1 MDLGWE
7 DLINIQHLHWKFKD
21 SNRILEGFNSFKI
34 YRNDKLSLVL
44 ELIYKPSGA
53 RFSDTAFFVEPAR
66 KEGEVYIT
74 DGHLILENIFDENVV
89 LEICGISLANTN
101 ITNDNNGTTATITC
115 SASTIKKTD
124 NSKKTSG
131 KENFTIDWITNLD
144 IGNYTWSSW
153 IRESKEK
160 KITRNFQSNNK
171 TISFV
176 EKREG
181 NINNSK
187 CCCIEVNGLS
197 IFFGHTECPQIDK
210 KYHTGFIL
218 YSEECDTEFRKK
230 IRNALSFI
238 LGCKLVHVSS
248 VLKDENYNS
257 IEYEIHTQFAI
268 NELYHFSF
276 SLPPSP
282 LHPADAKYMFL
293 GEDEIGLM
301 VQKIIN
307 SYDDYDFSHF
317 SWLYWHAVA
326 SPLHL
331 KGVGFGATLEF
342 VQRKFIEKNAAKF
355 NTKLVD
361 KSLWKPLH
369 QSLSQI
375 LIETDYLNEDDK
387 KLFLNKLSNL
397 NQTPQ
402 SILTNRFYEILE
414 LSLGALEI
422 ISFKQRNNSAHGNK
436 SDDSE
441 VIPLIREVK
450 ILRILCNRIIL
461 RIYNLSDLYN
471 DFYSF
476 GFPTRYLQDSIT
488 DQTLDV

>member
-7 DLINIQHLHWKFKD
+7 DLMKIKGLHWRFKD
-21 SNRILEGFNSFKI
+21 SNRILEGFDSFKI
-34 YRNDKLSLVL
+34 YRNDKFSLVL

-53 RFSDTAFFVEPAR
+53 RFSDTDFFVEPAR

-74 DGHLILENIFDENVV
+74 DGHLILENIFDKNVT
-89 LEICGISLANTN
+89 LEIFGISLANKN
-101 ITNDNNGTTATITC
+101 ITSDNNGTTATIRC
-115 SASTIKKTD
+115 STSTIKKID
-124 NSKKTSG
+124 SSKKISQ
-131 KENFTIDWITNLD
+131 KEKFTIDWVTNLK
-144 IGNYTWSSW
+144 IGKYMWSSW
-153 IRESKEK
+153 ITENKEN
-160 KITRNFQSNNK
+160 KITRNFQSAKK

-176 EKREG
+176 EKRDG

-187 CCCIEVNGLS
+187 CCCIEVNGLN
-197 IFFGHTECPQIDK
+197 IFFGHTECPQINK

-218 YSEECDTEFRKK
+218 YSEECDSEFRKK
-230 IRNALSFI
+230 VRNALSFI

-268 NELYHFSF
+268 NELYHSSF

-282 LHPADAKYMFL
+282 LHPADAKYFFL

-307 SYDDYDFSHF
+307 AYDDYDFSHF

-342 VQRKFIEKNAAKF
+342 IQRKFIEKNAAKF
-355 NTKLVD
+355 HTKLVD
-361 KSLWKPLH
+361 KILWKSLYE
-369 QSLSQI
+369 SLSQT
-375 LIETDYLNEDDK
+375 LLGADYLNEGDK
-387 KLFLNKLSNL
+387 QLLLNKLSNL

-402 SILTNRFYEILE
+402 SILTNRFYETLE
-414 LSLGALEI
+414 LSLGTLEI
-422 ISFKQRNNSAHGNK
+422 TSFKQRNNSAHGNK
-436 SDDSE
+436 SNDSE
-441 VIPLIREVK
+441 VIPIIREVK

-476 GFPTRYLQDSIT
+476 GFPIRYLPDSIT

>member
-1 MDLGWE
+1 MNLGWE
-7 DLINIQHLHWKFKD
+7 DLINIEPSHWEFKD
-21 SNRILEGFNSFKI
+21 SNRILEGFSSFNI

-44 ELIYKPSGA
+44 ELIYKPSSA
-53 RFSDTAFFVEPAR
+53 RFHDTDFFVEPIR

-74 DGHLILENIFDENVV
+74 DGYLILKNIFDENITI
-89 LEICGISLANTN
+89 EISGISLANTN

-115 SASTIKKTD
+115 STSTIKKIDT
-124 NSKKTSG
+124 SKKYSQ
-131 KENFTIDWITNLD
+131 KEKFTIDWVTNLD

-153 IRESKEK
+153 IRENKENT
-160 KITRNFQSNNK
+160 ITRNFQSTKK

-176 EKREG
+176 EKRD
-181 NINNSK
+181 NNTNNSK
-187 CCCIEVNGLS
+187 CCCIEVNGFS
-197 IFFGHTECPQIDK
+197 IFFGHTECSQIDK

-218 YSEECDTEFRKK
+218 YSQECDGEFRKK
-230 IRNALSFI
+230 VRNALSFI
-238 LGCKLVHVSS
+238 LGSKLVHVSS

-268 NELYHFSF
+268 NELYHSSF

-282 LHPADAKYMFL
+282 LHPTNAKYMLL
-293 GEDEIGLM
+293 GEEEIGLM

-342 VQRKFIEKNAAKF
+342 IQRKFIEKNAAKF
-355 NTKLVD
+355 HTKLVD
-361 KSLWKPLH
+361 KSLWKSLH
-369 QSLSQI
+369 QSLSQT
-375 LIETDYLNEDDK
+375 LKEADYLNQDDK
-387 KLFLNKLSNL
+387 KLLLNKLSNL

-402 SILTNRFYEILE
+402 SILTNRFYEALE
-414 LSLGALEI
+414 LCLGTLEI
-422 ISFKQRNNSAHGNK
+422 TSFKQRNNSAHGNK
-436 SDDSE
+436 SNDSE
-441 VIPLIREVK
+441 IIPLIREVK

-476 GFPTRYLQDSIT
+476 GFPIRYLQDSLT
-488 DQTLDV
+488 D